1 MSPLTNPATNPA
13 FRGKLLSILNLH
25 LAGVALLI
33 ILNLFLATRL
43 FLAWRAAGADRE
55 DQIAAA
61 QLTYAQLQAQ
71 TARLSGLPQ
80 KVDRARNGAA
90 TFYDERLPGNYS
102 AIAGALG
109 ELYVQDGVHLARASY
124 AQSPAVLDLAEV
136 RIDANVTGEYNNIA
150 RFINGIERDKTF
162 FVIDS
167 LTLTGQQGGT
177 VNLRLRM
184 TTYLHGADAMAPATL
199 EEISTRPSIEGVR

>member
-1 MSPLTNPATNPA
+1 MNPA
-13 FRGKLLSILNLH
+13 FRGRFLSLLNLH

-43 FLAWRAAGADRE
+43 FLAWRASGADRE
-55 DQIAAA
+55 EQIASA

-71 TARLSGLPQ
+71 TSRLSGLPQ

-90 TFYDERLPGNYS
+90 AFYDERMPAHYS
-102 AIAGALG
+102 SIAAALG
-109 ELYVQDGVHLARASY
+109 DLYVHDGVHLARASY
-124 AQSPAVLDLAEV
+124 AQSPAILGLAEV
-136 RIDANVTGEYNNIA
+136 RIDANVTGEYPNIA

-167 LTLTGQQGGT
+167 LTLTGQQGGN

-199 EEISTRPSIEGVR
+199 EEVNARPSIEGVR